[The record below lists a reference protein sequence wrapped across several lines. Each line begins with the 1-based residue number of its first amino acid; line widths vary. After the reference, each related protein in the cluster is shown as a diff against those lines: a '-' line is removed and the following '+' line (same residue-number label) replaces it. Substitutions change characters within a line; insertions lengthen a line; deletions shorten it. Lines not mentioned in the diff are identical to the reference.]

1 MVGIDR
7 FLRGFVK
14 HAHIQQLGVL
24 ATIQDILEDAFLPLY
39 IKAFV
44 SMTEVKLD
52 DIHLLLASVFGIED
66 EFVINHKSLRNSS
79 GEGRMF
85 L

>member
-1 MVGIDR
+1 
-7 FLRGFVK
+7 
-14 HAHIQQLGVL
+14 
-24 ATIQDILEDAFLPLY
+24 
-39 IKAFV
+39 
-44 SMTEVKLD
+44 MTEVKLD